1 MRLAIIIATV
11 ALTTS
16 GCVAT
21 AVRAIAQPR
30 KPDIV
35 EMLEKADANGD
46 GNITKAEYTNARAKM
61 FARLDRNGD
70 GYLTKEDVPR
80 LAARRKGNGDR
91 LQQAELMLDK
101 DGDGRVSRDEFVN
114 SPSLLFDRADT
125 NHDDVVDKN
134 ELTAF
139 KAAMAARQ

>member
-1 MRLAIIIATV
+1 MRIAVIVSVV
-11 ALTTS
+11 ALVTS

-30 KPDIV
+30 KPDFAQ
-35 EMLEKADANGD
+35 MLEKADADGD
-46 GNITKAEYTNARAKM
+46 GNINKAEFTDARAKM

-70 GYLTKEDVPR
+70 GYLTKDDVPR
-80 LAARRKGNGDR
+80 FAARRNANGGR

-101 DGDGRVSRDEFVN
+101 DGDGRISRDEFVN

-125 NHDDVVDKN
+125 NHDGVVDKN
-134 ELTAF
+134 ELAAF
-139 KAAMAARQ
+139 KVAMAARK

>member
-1 MRLAIIIATV
+1 MRLAVIIPVV

-30 KPDIV
+30 KPDFV
-35 EMLEKADANGD
+35 QMLEKADANGD
-46 GNITKAEYTNARAKM
+46 GNITKLEFTDARAKM

-80 LAARRKGNGDR
+80 FAARRSGNGDR

-101 DGDGRVSRDEFVN
+101 DGDGRISRDEFVN
-114 SPSLLFDRADT
+114 SPTLLFDRADT
-125 NHDDVVDKN
+125 NHDGVVDKN
-134 ELTAF
+134 ELAAF
-139 KAAMAARQ
+139 KAAKAARQ

>member
-1 MRLAIIIATV
+1 MRIAVIVSVV
-11 ALTTS
+11 ALVTS

-30 KPDIV
+30 KPDFAQ
-35 EMLEKADANGD
+35 MLEKADADGD
-46 GNITKAEYTNARAKM
+46 GNITKAEFTDARAKI

-70 GYLTKEDVPR
+70 GYLTKDDVPSF
-80 LAARRKGNGDR
+80 AARRNANGGR

-101 DGDGRVSRDEFVN
+101 DGDGRISRDEFVN

-125 NHDDVVDKN
+125 NHDGVVDKN
-134 ELTAF
+134 ELAAF

>member
-1 MRLAIIIATV
+1 MRIAVIVSVV
-11 ALTTS
+11 ALVTS

-30 KPDIV
+30 KPDFAQ
-35 EMLEKADANGD
+35 MLEKADADGD
-46 GNITKAEYTNARAKM
+46 GNITKAEFTDARAKI

-70 GYLTKEDVPR
+70 GYLTKDDVPSF
-80 LAARRKGNGDR
+80 AARRNANGGR
-91 LQQAELMLDK
+91 LQQAQLMLDK
-101 DGDGRVSRDEFVN
+101 DGDGRISRDEFVN

-125 NHDDVVDKN
+125 NHDGVVDKN
-134 ELTAF
+134 ELAAF